1 MTFLE
6 VLGLLAAAGAAG
18 LMWTSLKA
26 REAANAAMRAA
37 CRAEGLLFL
46 DDTVALQSMRPAR
59 DGDGRMALRRIYGFE
74 YSDTGDNRRRGSVTL
89 LGPRI
94 VAIDMDRAPGDPKD
108 RSSSGAATGR
118 PTTSAQS
125 PGVPNGGRG
134 PPSSR

>member
-6 VLGLLAAAGAAG
+6 VIALLAVAGAAG
-18 LMWTSLKA
+18 LLWTSLKA

-46 DDTVALQSMRPAR
+46 DDTVALQSMRPSR

-74 YSDTGDNRRRGSVTL
+74 YSDTGENRRRGSVTL

-94 VAIDMDRAPGDPKD
+94 VAIDMGRAPGDPQGP
-108 RSSSGAATGR
+108 SSSGTPTGR
-118 PTTSAQS
+118 PTTSA
-125 PGVPNGGRG
+125 
-134 PPSSR
+134 

>member
-6 VLGLLAAAGAAG
+6 VLALLAVAGAAG
-18 LMWTSLKA
+18 LLWTSLKA

-89 LGPRI
+89 LGARI
-94 VAIDMDRAPGDPKD
+94 VAIDMGRAPGDPQGQ
-108 RSSSGAATGR
+108 SSTGTSTGR
-118 PTTSAQS
+118 PTT
-125 PGVPNGGRG
+125 GT
-134 PPSSR
+134 

>member
-6 VLGLLAAAGAAG
+6 VLSLLAAAGAAG
-18 LMWTSLKA
+18 LLWTSLKA

-46 DDTVALQSMRPAR
+46 DDTVALESMRPSR

-74 YSDTGDNRRRGSVTL
+74 YSDTGDNRRRGSVAL

-94 VAIDMDRAPGDPKD
+94 VAIDMGRAPGAPQGP
-108 RSSSGAATGR
+108 SSCDTSPGR
-118 PTTSAQS
+118 PSTST
-125 PGVPNGGRG
+125 
-134 PPSSR
+134 

>member
-6 VLGLLAAAGAAG
+6 ALALLAAAGAVG
-18 LMWTSLKA
+18 LLWTSLKA

-37 CRAEGLLFL
+37 CRTEGLLFL
-46 DDTVALQSMRPAR
+46 DDTVALQSMRPSR

-94 VAIDMDRAPGDPKD
+94 VAIDMGRAQGDPQ
-108 RSSSGAATGR
+108 G
-118 PTTSAQS
+118 
-125 PGVPNGGRG
+125 
-134 PPSSR
+134 PSSTGISTGSPTPGA

>member
-6 VLGLLAAAGAAG
+6 VLALLAAAGAAG
-18 LMWTSLKA
+18 LLWTSLQA

-46 DDTVALQSMRPAR
+46 DDTVALQSMRPVR

-94 VAIDMDRAPGDPKD
+94 VAIDMGRPPGAPQGP
-108 RSSSGAATGR
+108 SSCSTPTGR
-118 PTTSAQS
+118 PTTST
-125 PGVPNGGRG
+125 
-134 PPSSR
+134 

>member
-6 VLGLLAAAGAAG
+6 VLSLLAASGAAG
-18 LMWTSLKA
+18 LLWTSLKA

-46 DDTVALQSMRPAR
+46 DDTVALQSMRPSR

-74 YSDTGDNRRRGSVTL
+74 YSDTGDNRRKGSVTL

-94 VAIDMDRAPGDPKD
+94 VAIDMGRAPGDPQG
-108 RSSSGAATGR
+108 RSLTGTSPGR
-118 PTTSAQS
+118 PT
-125 PGVPNGGRG
+125 PGA
-134 PPSSR
+134 

>member
-6 VLGLLAAAGAAG
+6 VLSLLAAAGAAG
-18 LMWTSLKA
+18 LLWTSLKA

-46 DDTVALQSMRPAR
+46 DDTVALQSMRPSR

-94 VAIDMDRAPGDPKD
+94 VAIDMGRAAGDPQGQ
-108 RSSSGAATGR
+108 SSTGTSTGTSTGR
-118 PTTSAQS
+118 PT
-125 PGVPNGGRG
+125 PGA
-134 PPSSR
+134 

>member
-6 VLGLLAAAGAAG
+6 VLALLAAAGAAG
-18 LMWTSLKA
+18 LLWTSLKA

-94 VAIDMDRAPGDPKD
+94 VAIDMGRAPGDPQGQPA
-108 RSSSGAATGR
+108 SG
-118 PTTSAQS
+118 TSTARTNA
-125 PGVPNGGRG
+125 GA
-134 PPSSR
+134 

>member
-6 VLGLLAAAGAAG
+6 VLALLAVAGAAG
-18 LMWTSLKA
+18 LLWTSLKA

-46 DDTVALQSMRPAR
+46 DDTVALQSMRPSR

-74 YSDTGDNRRRGSVTL
+74 YSDTGENRRRGSVTL

-94 VAIDMDRAPGDPKD
+94 VAIDMGRAPDDPQVD
-108 RSSSGAATGR
+108 SSSGTSTGR
-118 PTTSAQS
+118 PTTSA
-125 PGVPNGGRG
+125 
-134 PPSSR
+134 

>member
-6 VLGLLAAAGAAG
+6 VLSLLAAAGAAG
-18 LMWTSLKA
+18 LLWTSLKA

-46 DDTVALQSMRPAR
+46 DDTVALQSMRPLR

-94 VAIDMDRAPGDPKD
+94 VAIDMGRAQGDPQG
-108 RSSSGAATGR
+108 RSSTGISTGSPTPGA
-118 PTTSAQS
+118 
-125 PGVPNGGRG
+125 
-134 PPSSR
+134 

>member
-1 MTFLE
+1 MTLLE
-6 VLGLLAAAGAAG
+6 VLALLAVAAAAG
-18 LMWTSLKA
+18 LLWTSLQA

-46 DDTVALQSMRPAR
+46 DDTVALQSMRPVR

-94 VAIDMDRAPGDPKD
+94 VAIDLERAAGDPPGP
-108 RSSSGAATGR
+108 STFGASTGR
-118 PTTSAQS
+118 PPAS
-125 PGVPNGGRG
+125 G
-134 PPSSR
+134 

>member
-1 MTFLE
+1 MTVLE
-6 VLGLLAAAGAAG
+6 VLSLLAAAGAAG
-18 LMWTSLKA
+18 LLWTSLKA

-46 DDTVALQSMRPAR
+46 DDTVALQSMRPLR

-94 VAIDMDRAPGDPKD
+94 VAIDMGRAPRDPQGQ
-108 RSSSGAATGR
+108 SSTGTSTGTSTGR
-118 PTTSAQS
+118 PT
-125 PGVPNGGRG
+125 PGA
-134 PPSSR
+134 

>member
-6 VLGLLAAAGAAG
+6 VLALLAAAGAAG
-18 LMWTSLKA
+18 LLWTSLKA

-37 CRAEGLLFL
+37 CRAQGLLFL

-94 VAIDMDRAPGDPKD
+94 VAIDMGRAPDDPHGP
-108 RSSSGAATGR
+108 SSYGASAGH
-118 PTTSAQS
+118 PTTRA
-125 PGVPNGGRG
+125 
-134 PPSSR
+134 

>member
-1 MTFLE
+1 MTLLE
-6 VLGLLAAAGAAG
+6 VLALLAAAAAAG
-18 LMWTSLKA
+18 LLWTSLQA

-59 DGDGRMALRRIYGFE
+59 DGDGRVALRRVYGFE

-94 VAIDMDRAPGDPKD
+94 VAVDMGRVPGDPQGPSP
-108 RSSSGAATGR
+108 SSASTGR
-118 PTTSAQS
+118 PTTSA
-125 PGVPNGGRG
+125 
-134 PPSSR
+134 

>member
-6 VLGLLAAAGAAG
+6 VLLLLAAAGAAG
-18 LMWTSLKA
+18 LLWTSLKA
-26 REAANAAMRAA
+26 REAANAAMRTA

-46 DDTVALQSMRPAR
+46 DDTVALQSMRPSR

-94 VAIDMDRAPGDPKD
+94 VAIDMFRAPGDPQGP
-108 RSSSGAATGR
+108 SSTDTSTGL
-118 PTTSAQS
+118 PTTGA
-125 PGVPNGGRG
+125 
-134 PPSSR
+134 